1 MKTKI
6 VPILAIF
13 VLLTACEESVYRE
26 FKGNAPVYMSYEVLR
41 NSVTTEGDRDLK
53 NPGKIYFKDNYIF
66 IIENFEGIHVY
77 DNSNPAAPVHKTFVK
92 VPGAVD
98 ISIAGYI
105 IYVDSFVDLVVLDA
119 EDINNIHEVSR
130 VNDAFPYLI
139 PETENDLPVGKI
151 DQDKGV
157 VTGYDVR
164 MIREKVQIN
173 YPMYPVMYDGYME
186 LSNAGKT
193 ASGVSG
199 SGVGMG
205 GSMARF
211 AITGNVLYAVG
222 DNTINIF
229 DISDRVNPK
238 KFSGV
243 SAWWGIETMFLAD
256 KYMFLGTTTGMVI
269 FDITIPLNPV
279 YVSFYSHMRSCDPV
293 IVDGDIAYVTLRSGT
308 VCGGTANSLDVIDI
322 NPITSPAL
330 LQTYALANPYGLGK
344 DGNLL
349 FVCDGTEGLKIYDA
363 SDYMTI
369 TQHLLYRY
377 PSLKAYDVIPLG
389 SVLMMVGDDG
399 LYQYDYSNPADIHQ
413 ISHIE
418 AIGNGQ

>member
-173 YPMYPVMYDGYME
+173 YPMYPVMFDGYME

-308 VCGGTANSLDVIDI
+308 A
-322 NPITSPAL
+322 
-330 LQTYALANPYGLGK
+330 
-344 DGNLL
+344 
-349 FVCDGTEGLKIYDA
+349 
-363 SDYMTI
+363 
-369 TQHLLYRY
+369 
-377 PSLKAYDVIPLG
+377 
-389 SVLMMVGDDG
+389 
-399 LYQYDYSNPADIHQ
+399 ADIC
-413 ISHIE
+413 
-418 AIGNGQ
+418 AGQPIRAWQGW

>member
-66 IIENFEGIHVY
+66 IIENLEGIHVY
-77 DNSNPAAPVHKTFVK
+77 DNSNPSAPVHKTFVK

-157 VTGYDVR
+157 TVTWSCLT
-164 MIREKVQIN
+164 Q
-173 YPMYPVMYDGYME
+173 
-186 LSNAGKT
+186 GKQHQGL
-193 ASGVSG
+193 A
-199 SGVGMG
+199 
-205 GSMARF
+205 AR
-211 AITGNVLYAVG
+211 VLAWE
-222 DNTINIF
+222 DRWHALPSAETFCTQSATI
-229 DISDRVNPK
+229 
-238 KFSGV
+238 
-243 SAWWGIETMFLAD
+243 
-256 KYMFLGTTTGMVI
+256 
-269 FDITIPLNPV
+269 
-279 YVSFYSHMRSCDPV
+279 
-293 IVDGDIAYVTLRSGT
+293 
-308 VCGGTANSLDVIDI
+308 
-322 NPITSPAL
+322 
-330 LQTYALANPYGLGK
+330 Q
-344 DGNLL
+344 
-349 FVCDGTEGLKIYDA
+349 
-363 SDYMTI
+363 
-369 TQHLLYRY
+369 
-377 PSLKAYDVIPLG
+377 
-389 SVLMMVGDDG
+389 
-399 LYQYDYSNPADIHQ
+399 
-413 ISHIE
+413 
-418 AIGNGQ
+418 